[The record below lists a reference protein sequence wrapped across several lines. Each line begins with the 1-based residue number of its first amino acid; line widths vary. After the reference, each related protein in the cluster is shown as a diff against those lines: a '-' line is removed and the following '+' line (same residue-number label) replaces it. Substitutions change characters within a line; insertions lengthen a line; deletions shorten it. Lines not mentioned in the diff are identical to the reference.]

1 MRGGVVCA
9 KSGGLII
16 VASMTDWKPP
26 RLPAQIFV
34 NPRLSPAEESLEQAA
49 PGVVDAAGFAR
60 AAAEIKTWPGYAP
73 TPLRRLDGLAH
84 ALGIGGIFYKD
95 EGSRFGLGAFKA
107 VGGAYAVL
115 RHLQDK
121 LGGEVTAADLIAGKY
136 RDKTEDITVCTATD
150 GNHGKSVAWG
160 ARLFGCRAVIYIHQ
174 GVSVGREQAIAAF
187 GAEMRRIPDNY
198 DASVRACAA
207 DAAGNG
213 WQVISDTTWEGYRD
227 IPRHVMHGY
236 GIMMR
241 EALEQLPAKED
252 ITHVF
257 IQAGVGGL
265 PAAVAGFLW
274 LELDALR
281 PKIVVVEPEKADC
294 HYQSARAGKPTAVTG
309 KLDTLMA
316 GLACG
321 EVSPLAWS
329 LLEKASFAFMTVPD
343 DAAIFAMKTLA
354 QGIGGDPRIVGG
366 EAGVG
371 GLAGLI
377 AAASDER
384 ARSAL
389 LLDARSKV
397 LIIGSEG
404 ATDPVL
410 YEELVGRKPEDVL
423 AA

>member
-1 MRGGVVCA
+1 
-9 KSGGLII
+9 
-16 VASMTDWKPP
+16 MTEWKPP
-26 RLPAQIFV
+26 HLDPKVFI
-34 NPRLSPAEESLEQAA
+34 NPRLSPAEDSLDKAA

-60 AAAEIKTWPGYAP
+60 ACTEIKAWPGYQP
-73 TPLRRLDGLAH
+73 TTLRDLGGLAQK
-84 ALGIGGIFYKD
+84 LQVGRIFYKD
-95 EGSRFGLGAFKA
+95 ESTRFGLGAFKA

-121 LGGEVTAADLIAGKY
+121 LGGHVTLADLLAGTY
-136 RDKTEDITVCTATD
+136 RDRTREITVCTATD

-174 GVSVGREQAIAAF
+174 GVSIGRERAIAAF

-207 DAAGNG
+207 DAAKNG
-213 WQVISDTTWEGYRD
+213 WQVISDTTWEGYRE

-236 GIMMR
+236 GVMM
-241 EALEQLPAKED
+241 EEVLAQLPAGED

-265 PAAVAGFLW
+265 PAAAAGYLW

-281 PKIVVVEPEKADC
+281 PKIVIVEPEKAAC
-294 HYQSARAGKPTAVTG
+294 HFESGKAGTPTAVTG

-329 LLEKASFAFMTVPD
+329 LLDKASFAFMTVPD
-343 DAAIFAMKTLA
+343 AAAVFAMKTLA
-354 QGIGGDPRIVGG
+354 QGIGTDPKIVGG

-377 AAASDER
+377 AAATEPA

-389 LLDARSKV
+389 LLDATSKI

-410 YEELVGRKPEDVL
+410 YAKLVGRTPEDVM

>member
-1 MRGGVVCA
+1 
-9 KSGGLII
+9 
-16 VASMTDWKPP
+16 MTEWKPP
-26 RLPAQIFV
+26 HLPARIFV
-34 NPRLSPAEESLEQAA
+34 NPRLSPAEDSLEQAA

-60 AAAEIKTWPGYAP
+60 ACAEIHGWPGYRP
-73 TPLRRLDGLAH
+73 TPLVGLDGLARR
-84 ALGIGGIFYKD
+84 IGVGRIFYKD
-95 EGSRFGLGAFKA
+95 ESTRFGLGAFKA

-121 LGGEVTAADLIAGKY
+121 LGGDVTLADLLAGKY
-136 RDKTEDITVCTATD
+136 RERTRDITVCTATD

-160 ARLFGCRAVIYIHQ
+160 ARMFGCRAVIYIHQ
-174 GVSVGREQAIAAF
+174 GVSAGREQAIAAF

-207 DAAGNG
+207 DAARNG
-213 WQVISDTTWEGYRD
+213 WQVISDTTWAGYQD

-236 GIMMR
+236 GVMM
-241 EALEQLPAKED
+241 EEVLAQLPED
-252 ITHVF
+252 QHFTHVF

-265 PAAVAGFLW
+265 PAAVAGYLW

-281 PKIVVVEPEKADC
+281 PKIVIVEPEKAAC
-294 HYQSARAGKPTAVTG
+294 HFASAKAGKPTAVTG

-329 LLEKASFAFMTVPD
+329 LLDKASFAFMTVPD
-343 DAAIFAMKTLA
+343 DAAVFAMKILA
-354 QGIGGDPRIVGG
+354 QGIGSDPRIVGG

-377 AAASDER
+377 AATLDPA

-389 LLDARSKV
+389 LLDAQSKI

-410 YEELVGRKPEDVL
+410 YAQLVGRKPEEVL

>member
-1 MRGGVVCA
+1 
-9 KSGGLII
+9 
-16 VASMTDWKPP
+16 MTEWKPP
-26 RLPAQIFV
+26 RFNPQIFI
-34 NPRLSPAEESLEQAA
+34 NPRLSQAEESLAAAA
-49 PGVVDAAGFAR
+49 PGVVDEAGFTR
-60 AAAEIKTWPGYAP
+60 AVAEIKAWPGYQP
-73 TPLRRLDGLAH
+73 TTLRDLGGLAGE
-84 ALGIGGIFYKD
+84 LGIGRLFYKD
-95 EGSRFGLGAFKA
+95 ESTRFGLGAFKA

-121 LGGEVTAADLIAGKY
+121 LGGSVTLADLLAGKY
-136 RDKTEDITVCTATD
+136 RDRTRDVTVCTATD

-174 GVSVGREQAIAAF
+174 GVSPGREQAIAAF

-207 DAAGNG
+207 DAAKHG
-213 WQVISDTTWEGYRD
+213 WQVISDTTWDGYQE

-236 GIMMR
+236 GVMM
-241 EALEQLPAKED
+241 EEVLAQIPAGQD

-265 PAAVAGFLW
+265 PAAAAGYLW
-274 LELDALR
+274 LEQDALR
-281 PKIVVVEPEKADC
+281 PKIIIVEPEKADC
-294 HYQSARAGKPTAVTG
+294 HFQSAKAGKPTAVTG

-329 LLEKASFAFMTVPD
+329 LLDKASFAFMTVPD
-343 DAAIFAMKTLA
+343 DAAVFAMQTLA
-354 QGIGGDPRIVGG
+354 AGNGRDLKVVGG

-377 AAASDER
+377 AAATDRE
-384 ARSAL
+384 ARNAL
-389 LLDARSKV
+389 LLDASSKV

-410 YEELVGRKPEDVL
+410 YEKLVGRKPEAVL

>member
-1 MRGGVVCA
+1 
-9 KSGGLII
+9 
-16 VASMTDWKPP
+16 MTEWKPP
-26 RLPAQIFV
+26 QLPARIFI
-34 NPRLSPAEESLEQAA
+34 NPRLSPAEESLAAAA
-49 PGVVDAAGFAR
+49 PGVVDAEGFAR
-60 AAAEIKTWPGYAP
+60 AAAAIEAWPGYQP
-73 TPLRRLDGLAH
+73 TPLRQLDGLAG
-84 ALGIGGIFYKD
+84 ALGVARIAYKD
-95 EGSRFGLGAFKA
+95 EGGRFGLGAFKA

-121 LGGEVTAADLIAGKY
+121 LGGNVTVADLIAGKY
-136 RDKTEDITVCTATD
+136 RARTTDITVCTATD

-160 ARLFGCRAVIYIHQ
+160 ARLFGCRSVIYIHQ
-174 GVSVGREQAIAAF
+174 GVSVGRERAIAAY

-198 DASVRACAA
+198 DASVRACAR
-207 DAAGNG
+207 DAARNG
-213 WQVISDTTWEGYRD
+213 WQVISDTTWDGYRE

-236 GIMMR
+236 GVMMG
-241 EALEQLPAKED
+241 EVLAQLLPRED

-257 IQAGVGGL
+257 VQAGVGGL
-265 PAAVAGFLW
+265 PAAVAGYLW
-274 LELDALR
+274 LEQDALR

-294 HYQSARAGKPTAVTG
+294 HFQSAKEGKPTAVTG

-329 LLEKASFAFMTVPD
+329 LLDKASFAFMTVPD
-343 DAAIFAMKTLA
+343 EAAVFAMKTLA
-354 QGIGGDPRIVGG
+354 QGVGGDPRIVGG

-377 AAASDER
+377 VAATDGD
-384 ARSAL
+384 ARRAL
-389 LLDARSKV
+389 LLDANSKI

-410 YEELVGRKPEDVL
+410 YAQLVGRRPEEVL
-423 AA
+423 AAHEALTI

>member
-1 MRGGVVCA
+1 
-9 KSGGLII
+9 
-16 VASMTDWKPP
+16 MTDWKPP
-26 RLPAQIFV
+26 RLPAHVFV
-34 NPRLSPAEESLEQAA
+34 NPRLRPAEESLVQAA
-49 PGVVDAAGFAR
+49 PGVVDAAGFER
-60 AAAEIKTWPGYAP
+60 AAAEIKSWPGYQP
-73 TPLRRLDGLAH
+73 TPLRRLDGLA
-84 ALGIGGIFYKD
+84 AKLGIGRIYYKD
-95 EGSRFGLGAFKA
+95 EGGRFGLGAFKA

-115 RHLQDK
+115 RHLQAK
-121 LGGEVTAADLIAGKY
+121 LAGEFGDTVSVGDLLAGKY
-136 RDKTEDITVCTATD
+136 RDRTKDFTVCTATD

-160 ARLFGCRAVIYIHQ
+160 AKLFGCRAVIYIHA
-174 GVSVGREQAIAAF
+174 GVSVGREQAIAAY

-207 DAAGNG
+207 DAAKNG
-213 WQVISDTTWEGYRD
+213 WQVISDTTWEGYQE

-236 GIMMR
+236 GVMMG
-241 EALEQLPAKED
+241 EMLEQLPQGELP
-252 ITHVF
+252 THIF

-265 PAAVAGFLW
+265 PAAAAGYLW
-274 LELDALR
+274 LEYDALR
-281 PKIVVVEPEKADC
+281 PKVVVVEPEKADC
-294 HYQSARAGKPTAVTG
+294 HYQSAKAGKPTAVTG

-329 LLEKASFAFMTVPD
+329 LLDVASFAFMTVPD
-343 DAAIFAMKTLA
+343 DAAVFAMKTLA
-354 QGIGGDPRIVGG
+354 SGIGGDQKVVGG

-377 AAASDER
+377 AAAIDGQ
-384 ARSAL
+384 ARDAL
-389 LLDARSKV
+389 LLDAQSKV

-410 YEELVGRKPEDVL
+410 YEKLVGTTPEAVL

>member
-1 MRGGVVCA
+1 
-9 KSGGLII
+9 
-16 VASMTDWKPP
+16 MTNWKPP
-26 RLPAQIFV
+26 RLPAHVFV
-34 NPRLSPAEESLEQAA
+34 NPRLCQAEDSLESAA
-49 PGVVDAAGFAR
+49 PGVVDALGFTR
-60 AAAEIKTWPGYAP
+60 AAAEIKAWPGYHP
-73 TPLRRLDGLAH
+73 TPLRRLDGLA
-84 ALGIGGIFYKD
+84 ATLGIGRIYYKD
-95 EGSRFGLGAFKA
+95 EGGRFGLGAFKA

-115 RHLQDK
+115 RHLQAK
-121 LGGEVTAADLIAGKY
+121 LAHESQGDVSVSDLLAGKY
-136 RDKTEDITVCTATD
+136 RDRTRDITVCTATD

-160 ARLFGCRAVIYIHQ
+160 AQLFGCRAVIYIHA
-174 GVSVGREQAIAAF
+174 GVSIGREQAIAAY

-207 DAAGNG
+207 DATKNG
-213 WQVISDTTWEGYRD
+213 WQVISDTTWEGYQE

-236 GIMMR
+236 GVMMG
-241 EALEQLPAKED
+241 EMLEQLPANELP
-252 ITHVF
+252 THIF

-265 PAAVAGFLW
+265 PAAAAGYLW
-274 LELDALR
+274 LEYDALR
-281 PKIVVVEPEKADC
+281 PKVIVVEPEKADC
-294 HYQSARAGKPTAVTG
+294 HYQSAKAGKPTAVTG

-329 LLEKASFAFMTVPD
+329 LLDKASFAFMTVPD
-343 DAAIFAMKTLA
+343 DAAVFAMRILA
-354 QGIGGDPRIVGG
+354 QGTGSDEKVVGG

-377 AAASDER
+377 AAAIDTS
-384 ARSAL
+384 ARDAL
-389 LLDARSKV
+389 LLDAHSKV

-410 YEELVGRKPEDVL
+410 YEKLVGIKPEAVS

>member
-1 MRGGVVCA
+1 
-9 KSGGLII
+9 
-16 VASMTDWKPP
+16 MTDWNPP
-26 RLPAQIFV
+26 PFSPQIFI
-34 NPRLSPAEESLEQAA
+34 NPRLSAAEESLGAVA
-49 PGVVDAAGFAR
+49 PGVVDAEGFAR
-60 AAAEIKTWPGYAP
+60 AAAEIKAWPGYQP
-73 TPLRRLDGLAH
+73 TPLRHLDGLAK
-84 ALGIGGIFYKD
+84 ALKVGRIFYKD
-95 EGSRFGLGAFKA
+95 EASRFGLGAFKA

-115 RHLQDK
+115 RHLQAK
-121 LGGEVTAADLIAGKY
+121 LGGNVTVADLIAGKH
-136 RDKTEDITVCTATD
+136 RERTRDITVCTATD

-160 ARLFGCRAVIYIHQ
+160 AKLFGCRAVIYIHQ
-174 GVSVGREQAIAAF
+174 GVSQGLEPAIAAF

-207 DAAGNG
+207 DAAKNG
-213 WQVISDTTWEGYRD
+213 WQVISDTTWEGYQD

-236 GIMMR
+236 GVMMG
-241 EALEQLPAKED
+241 EALDQLPRREEL
-252 ITHVF
+252 THVF
-257 IQAGVGGL
+257 VQAGVGGL
-265 PAAVAGFLW
+265 PAAAAGFLW

-281 PKIVVVEPEKADC
+281 PKFIVVEPEKADC
-294 HYQSARAGKPTAVTG
+294 HFKSAKAGKPTAVTG

-329 LLEKASFAFMTVPD
+329 LLDKASFAFMNVPD
-343 DAAIFAMKTLA
+343 EAAIFAMKSLA
-354 QGIGGDPRIVGG
+354 AGIGGDAPIVGG

-377 AAASDER
+377 AAAGDAA
-384 ARSAL
+384 ARDAL
-389 LLDARSKV
+389 LLDGNSKI

-410 YEELVGRKPEDVL
+410 YAQLVGKKPEDVL

>member
-1 MRGGVVCA
+1 
-9 KSGGLII
+9 
-16 VASMTDWKPP
+16 MTEWKPP
-26 RLPAQIFV
+26 HLDAKIFV
-34 NPRLSPAEESLEQAA
+34 NPRLSPAEDSLEKAA
-49 PGVVDAAGFAR
+49 PGVVDADGFAR
-60 AAAEIKTWPGYAP
+60 ACTEIKAWPGYQP
-73 TPLRRLDGLAH
+73 TTLVSLDGLASE
-84 ALGIGGIFYKD
+84 LGIGRIFYKD
-95 EGSRFGLGAFKA
+95 ESTRFGLGAFKA

-121 LGGEVTAADLIAGKY
+121 LGGSVTLADLLAGKY
-136 RDKTEDITVCTATD
+136 RDRTQDITVCTATD

-160 ARLFGCRAVIYIHQ
+160 AKLFGCRAVIYIHQ

-207 DAAGNG
+207 DAAKNG

-236 GIMMR
+236 GVMM
-241 EALEQLPAKED
+241 EEILQQLPAD
-252 ITHVF
+252 QDVTHVF

-265 PAAVAGFLW
+265 PASVGGYLW

-281 PKIVVVEPEKADC
+281 PKLVIVEPEKADC
-294 HYQSARAGKPTAVTG
+294 HYQSAKAGKPTAVTG

-321 EVSPLAWS
+321 EVSPLAWT
-329 LLEKASFAFMTVPD
+329 LLDKASFAFMTVPD
-343 DAAIFAMKTLA
+343 AAAVFAMKTVA
-354 QGIGGDPRIVGG
+354 TGNGADPKIVGG

-377 AAASDER
+377 AAAIDPSAR
-384 ARSAL
+384 ASL
-389 LLDARSKV
+389 LLDKNSKV

-410 YEELVGRKPEDVL
+410 YEKLVGRKPEDVM

>member
-1 MRGGVVCA
+1 
-9 KSGGLII
+9 
-16 VASMTDWKPP
+16 MTEWKPP
-26 RLPAQIFV
+26 RLPAHVFI
-34 NPRLSPAEESLEQAA
+34 NPRLSPAEESLAQAA
-49 PGVVDAAGFAR
+49 PGVVDEPGFAR
-60 AAAEIKTWPGYAP
+60 AAAEIKAWPGYKP
-73 TPLRRLDGLAH
+73 TELRQLDGLA
-84 ALGIGGIFYKD
+84 AQLGLGRIFYKD
-95 EGSRFGLGAFKA
+95 EGTRFGLGAFKA

-121 LGGEVTAADLIAGKY
+121 LGGEVSVDDLIAGKY
-136 RDKTEDITVCTATD
+136 RDRTRDMTVCTATD

-174 GVSVGREQAIAAF
+174 GVSVGREQAIAAY

-207 DAAGNG
+207 DAAKHG
-213 WQVISDTTWEGYRD
+213 WQVISDTTWKGYQE

-236 GIMMR
+236 GVMMD
-241 EALEQLPAKED
+241 EVLAQLPAGEE

-265 PAAVAGFLW
+265 PAAVAGYLW
-274 LELDALR
+274 LEQDALR
-281 PKIVVVEPEKADC
+281 PKIIVVEPEKADC
-294 HYQSARAGKPTAVTG
+294 HYQSARAGRPTAVTG

-329 LLEKASFAFMTVPD
+329 LLDKASFAFMTVPD
-343 DAAIFAMKTLA
+343 DAAVFAMKILA
-354 QGIGGDPRIVGG
+354 QGIGSDPKVVGG

-377 AAASDER
+377 AAVIDSD
-384 ARSAL
+384 ARQAL
-389 LLDARSKV
+389 LLDDKSKV

-410 YEELVGRKPEDVL
+410 YAQLVGRKPEEVL

>member
-1 MRGGVVCA
+1 
-9 KSGGLII
+9 
-16 VASMTDWKPP
+16 MTNWKPP
-26 RLPAQIFV
+26 HLPAHVFV
-34 NPRLSPAEESLEQAA
+34 NPRLAPAEESLAA
-49 PGVVDAAGFAR
+49 AATGVVDEAGFAR
-60 AAAEIKTWPGYAP
+60 AAAEIKAWPGYQP
-73 TPLRRLDGLAH
+73 TPLRRLPGLAH
-84 ALGIGGIFYKD
+84 QLGVGGIAYKD
-95 EGSRFGLGAFKA
+95 EGGRFGLGAFKA

-121 LGGEVTAADLIAGKY
+121 LGGDVSVADLLAGKH
-136 RDKTEDITVCTATD
+136 RARTRDITVCTATD

-160 ARLFGCRAVIYIHQ
+160 AQIFGCRAVIYIHQ

-207 DAAGNG
+207 DAAKNG
-213 WQVISDTTWEGYRD
+213 WQVISDTTWDGYQE

-236 GIMMR
+236 GVMMG
-241 EALEQLPAKED
+241 EVMDQLAPAEQ
-252 ITHVF
+252 ISHVF

-265 PAAVAGFLW
+265 PAAVAGYLW

-281 PKIVVVEPEKADC
+281 PKIVVVEPEKAAC
-294 HYQSARAGKPTAVTG
+294 HFESAKAGRPTPVTG

-329 LLEKASFAFMTVPD
+329 LLDKASFAFMTVPD
-343 DAAIFAMKTLA
+343 DAAVFAMKVLA
-354 QGIGGDPRIVGG
+354 EGIGGDGRIVGG

-377 AAASDER
+377 AGCLDER
-384 ARSAL
+384 ARQAL
-389 LLDARSKV
+389 LLDAHANI

-410 YEELVGRKPEDVL
+410 YAELVGRKPEEVL

>member
-1 MRGGVVCA
+1 MSEWNPPAFNTRC
-9 KSGGLII
+9 LINQ
-16 VASMTDWKPP
+16 
-26 RLPAQIFV
+26 RLAQ
-34 NPRLSPAEESLEQAA
+34 AEESLSAAA

-60 AAAEIKTWPGYAP
+60 AVAEITTWPGYRP
-73 TPLRRLDGLAH
+73 TPLVALPGLARRLRV
-84 ALGIGGIFYKD
+84 GGIQYKD
-95 EGSRFGLGAFKA
+95 ESGRFGLGAFKA

-115 RHLQDK
+115 RHLQK
-121 LGGEVTAADLIAGKY
+121 LLGADVSVADLVAGKHHA
-136 RDKTEDITVCTATD
+136 RTREITVCTATD

-160 ARLFGCRAVIYIHQ
+160 AQLFGCRAVIYIHQ
-174 GVSVGREQAIAAF
+174 GVSVGREQAIAAY

-207 DAAGNG
+207 DAAQHG
-213 WQVISDTTWEGYRD
+213 WQVISDTTWAGYQE

-236 GIMMR
+236 GVMLR
-241 EALEQLPAKED
+241 EMLDQLPANEEL
-252 ITHVF
+252 THVF

-281 PKIVVVEPEKADC
+281 PKIIVVEPEKAAC
-294 HYQSARAGKPTAVTG
+294 HFVSAEAGKPVAVTG

-329 LLEKASFAFMTVPD
+329 LLDKASFAFMTIP
-343 DAAIFAMKTLA
+343 DAAAVFAMKTLA
-354 QGIGGDPRIVGG
+354 AGNSDDRPLVGG

-377 AAASDER
+377 AAAGD
-384 ARSAL
+384 ARTRDAL
-389 LLDARSKV
+389 LLDRQSRV

-410 YEELVGRKPEDVL
+410 YEQLVGRKPEDVL